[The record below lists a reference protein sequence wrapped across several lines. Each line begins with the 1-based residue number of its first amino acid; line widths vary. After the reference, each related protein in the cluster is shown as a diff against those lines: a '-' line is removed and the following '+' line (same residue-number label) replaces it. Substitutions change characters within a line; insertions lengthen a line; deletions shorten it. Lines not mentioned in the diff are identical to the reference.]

1 MGKEILKATRKK
13 IHHLYKDVLVS
24 TWLKYF
30 KVLEIDT
37 SNNRNRRHW
46 SDRIKEL

>member
-30 KVLEIDT
+30 KVLEI
-37 SNNRNRRHW
+37 W
-46 SDRIKEL
+46 ELLLYLQSM